1 MRYLIDT
8 HVFLWFNEGS
18 PELSEIAKTLIED
31 RSNEIFVSI
40 ASLWEISIK
49 NALGKLNIA
58 SGDYE
63 TVLDDVV
70 ENAMEILPINF
81 KHTVIQNKLPF
92 HHKDPFDRI
101 IVSQAIIENMDLISM
116 DSLLDLYLVDESV
129 KRIW

>member
-1 MRYLIDT
+1 MTRTFFCGL
-8 HVFLWFNEGS
+8 V
-18 PELSEIAKTLIED
+18 KV
-31 RSNEIFVSI
+31 RR
-40 ASLWEISIK
+40 
-49 NALGKLNIA
+49 
-58 SGDYE
+58 DYE

-92 HHKDPFDRI
+92 HHKNPFDRI
-101 IVSQAIIENMDLISM
+101 IVSQAIIENMDLIIM

>member
-1 MRYLIDT
+1 MSDLARTI
-8 HVFLWFNEGS
+8 
-18 PELSEIAKTLIED
+18 IED
-31 RSNEIFVSI
+31 KSNQIFISI

-49 NALGKLNIA
+49 NALGKLRIA

-70 ENAMEILPINF
+70 ENEMEILPVNF
-81 KHTVIQNKLPF
+81 AHTVVQNKLPF

-101 IVSQAIIENMDLISM
+101 IVSQAIVENMDLISV
-116 DSLLDLYLVDESV
+116 DAIFDLYLANTLV